1 MTEHDDGAKREDAA
15 KRVGAAQMDETT
27 FAHALDRWGSR
38 ISQWPEHAAAA
49 RELSERSATASHL
62 LRQAEQLDAQ
72 LSRLPEMTAN
82 AVVGQRITSKLDSRR
97 QVDLLD
103 RLFQWFAASCWRPS
117 LAAAAS
123 LLLGFVVG
131 TGMPVAAED
140 SLAEELS
147 LLVLTATIEVATEEE
162 IADEF

>member
-1 MTEHDDGAKREDAA
+1 
-15 KRVGAAQMDETT
+15 MDETT

-38 ISQWPEHAAAA
+38 ISQWPEHEAAA
-49 RELSERSATASHL
+49 RELSERSATARHL

-72 LSRLPEMTAN
+72 LSRLPEMAAN
-82 AVVGQRITSKLDSRR
+82 AVVGQRVTGKLDSRR
-97 QVDLLD
+97 QADLLD
-103 RLFQWFAASCWRPS
+103 RLFQWFAASLWRPS

-131 TGMPVAAED
+131 TGMPIAAED

>member
-1 MTEHDDGAKREDAA
+1 M
-15 KRVGAAQMDETT
+15 
-27 FAHALDRWGSR
+27 
-38 ISQWPEHAAAA
+38 
-49 RELSERSATASHL
+49 
-62 LRQAEQLDAQ
+62 RQAEQLDVQ